1 MLETLKN
8 AWKVAEIRKKLL
20 YTLFML
26 LVFRLLC
33 FIPTPGVTDSLLENI
48 RTTIDNYSL
57 LGFMQSMTGSDL
69 ASYNIMAM
77 GITPYINSSII
88 MQLLCVAI
96 PKLEE
101 MQKQGDEGRKKI
113 AQITRYVTVGLGF
126 VQAVAMTVAMGRG
139 VDDMSFMN
147 YLTIGFCLAAG
158 TALAMWIGERIT
170 ENGIG
175 NGISLLIFAGI
186 ISNMASYLL
195 VSGEGL
201 ISGNVGGTLPSLI
214 ASILI
219 FVVLIIGIVFV
230 DLGERRV
237 PIQYSKRMVGRK
249 MYGGQSTH
257 IPLKMNASGV
267 LPLIFAS
274 AIMQFPSTIFAF
286 VPNSSIAQWW
296 NSHVSTMTWGYQ
308 LIFALLIFGFT
319 FFYSSITF
327 NPVEISKNIQNNGGM
342 IPGIR
347 QGKPTSDFIKKI
359 TTRITTF
366 GAIYLAILAVI
377 PTVIYAIAGVYL
389 PFAASSL
396 MIAVSV
402 AMESMRELE
411 SQMLMRHYKG
421 FLK

>member
-101 MQKQGDEGRKKI
+101 LQKQGDEGRKKI

-230 DLGERRV
+230 DLGERRI

-327 NPVEISKNIQNNGGM
+327 NPVEISKNIQSNGGM

>member
-101 MQKQGDEGRKKI
+101 LQKQGDEGRKKI

-158 TALAMWIGERIT
+158 TALAMWIGERIN
-170 ENGIG
+170 EKGLG

-186 ISNMASYLL
+186 ISRVGPMIINTLAGIINGTESVLTAL
-195 VSGEGL
+195 IVAVVSL
-201 ISGNVGGTLPSLI
+201 AMIV
-214 ASILI
+214 A
-219 FVVLIIGIVFV
+219 VVYV
-230 DLGERRV
+230 DQGERRV
-237 PIQYSKRMVGRK
+237 PVQYAKRMVGRK

-257 IPLKMNASGV
+257 IPMRVNASGV

-274 AIMQFPSTIFAF
+274 AIMQFPSTILAI
-286 VPNSSIAQWW
+286 VPIFSDARIWW
-296 NSHVSTMTWGYQ
+296 DTHFYYASWGYQ
-308 LIFALLIFGFT
+308 LIFALLIIGFT
-319 FFYSSITF
+319 FFYNTISF
-327 NPVEISKNIQNNGGM
+327 NPIEMSKNLQQNGGM

-347 QGKPTSDFIKKI
+347 QGRPTSDYLARISR
-359 TTRITTF
+359 RITLF
-366 GAIYLAILAVI
+366 GALFLAVLAVV
-377 PTVIYAIAGVYL
+377 PTLLAASAGVSIA
-389 PFAASSL
+389 FGASSL
-396 MIAVSV
+396 LIAVSV
-402 AMESMRELE
+402 ALETTRQLE
-411 SQMLMRHYKG
+411 SQMLMRHYRG